1 MSNKDETRPYALRC
15 ENFQQEN
22 SSVGE
27 GTGSILAGYIA
38 PEQLARELGVSE
50 RTLARWH
57 AARLGPPRVTIG
69 RRPYYRLTSVA
80 EWIALQEEKPPER
93 RGKRGRW

>member
-1 MSNKDETRPYALRC
+1 MSDKDETRPYAIRC
-15 ENFQQEN
+15 ENFKQEN

-57 AARLGPPRVTIG
+57 AMRLGPPRVTIG
-69 RRPYYRLTSVA
+69 RRPYYRRISVA

>member
-1 MSNKDETRPYALRC
+1 VSNKDQARPYALWLQ
-15 ENFQQEN
+15 NSKQQN
-22 SSVGE
+22 GSAGDSA
-27 GTGSILAGYIA
+27 GSILAGYIA

-93 RGKRGRW
+93 RGKRERR

>member
-1 MSNKDETRPYALRC
+1 MSDKDQARLYASRPQD
-15 ENFQQEN
+15 FKQQNN
-22 SSVGE
+22 SAGE
-27 GTGSILAGYIA
+27 GIGSILAGYIA
-38 PEQLARELGVSE
+38 PGQLARELGVSE

-80 EWIALQEEKPPER
+80 EWIALREEKPPER
-93 RGKRGRW
+93 RGRRARP

>member
-1 MSNKDETRPYALRC
+1 MSNKDQARPYNSRP
-15 ENFQQEN
+15 EEFSQQR
-22 SSVGE
+22 SLADDDIGP
-27 GTGSILAGYIA
+27 ILAGYIA
-38 PEQLARELGVSE
+38 PQHLARELGVSE

-80 EWIALQEEKPPER
+80 AWIALQEEKPPER
-93 RGKRGRW
+93 RGKRGRR